1 MMSCKHYTEMLIGT
15 RDGIRCQCG
24 AVFASWA
31 ELEEARKTE
40 EPAAKPE
47 TKSVKRR
54 KKATE

>member
-1 MMSCKHYTEMLIGT
+1 MMSCKHYTEMLTGT
-15 RDGIRCQCG
+15 RDGIKCACG
-24 AVFASWA
+24 AIFATWA
-31 ELEEARKTE
+31 ELEEARKAE